1 MLAKRREFVSTMD
14 NLQIDPQEVNR
25 RLATGEKLV
34 LVDVREPWEHALC
47 RLEGAVLVPMQE
59 LPARVGWLEEAGE
72 VVVYC
77 HHGIRSVDAA
87 AWLRQQG
94 VEGARSMTGG
104 IDRWSREIDSSV
116 PRY

>member
-1 MLAKRREFVSTMD
+1 MD
-14 NLQIDPQEVNR
+14 DLQIEPQEVNR
-25 RLATGEKLV
+25 RLAAGEPLV
-34 LVDVREPWEHALC
+34 LLDVRELWEHQLC
-47 RLEGAVLVPMQE
+47 RLEGAMAVPMQE
-59 LPARVGWLEEAGE
+59 LPARVEWLEGAGE

-94 VEGARSMTGG
+94 VEKARSMTGG
-104 IDRWSREIDSSV
+104 IDRWSREIDPSI